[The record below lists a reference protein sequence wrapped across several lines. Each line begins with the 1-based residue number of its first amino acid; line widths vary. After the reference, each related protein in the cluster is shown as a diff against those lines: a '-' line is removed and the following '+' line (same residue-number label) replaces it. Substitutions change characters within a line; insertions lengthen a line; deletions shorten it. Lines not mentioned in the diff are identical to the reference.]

1 MTGGVEKTFC
11 ILGRQRIVTGRGP
24 VLLLLLMIRRS
35 GAATKTKHSDQL
47 RSMQSLLPLLWK
59 TQNNVAARSHCS
71 ANEMDGARGGG
82 DVV

>member
-1 MTGGVEKTFC
+1 
-11 ILGRQRIVTGRGP
+11 

-47 RSMQSLLPLLWK
+47 RSMQSSLSLLPLIALEA
-59 TQNNVAARSHCS
+59 QNVAARSHCS